1 MPAARAGFLFALG
14 LTALGAVLCA
24 CQERS
29 STGAKLTLRP
39 ATFGELDGW
48 SDDNAAAAIPA
59 FLKSCKALATRA
71 DDQPLDPAT
80 SGDFGTVGEWR
91 AVCAAAQKLPGTDA
105 AAKDFFATGFV
116 PLLAGNGGDGG
127 DGEGLFTGYFEITL
141 NGSRR
146 REGPFQTP
154 IYRRPPDSAAYSR
167 TEIDAGALA
176 GKQLELAWVDDP
188 VGAYFLGVQGSGQ
201 IRLQDGATLRVGYD
215 GKNGRPYVAIGHLLV
230 DRGEIPLQQ
239 LTMDTLRS
247 WIKSHGDAGTA
258 LMRENPSFVF
268 FKEVGGDGPYGT
280 EQVALTPRR
289 SLAVD
294 HEFIPLGVPL
304 WLDAKERFIAGAT
317 RRLVIA
323 QDTGAAIK
331 GPVRGDLF
339 WGSGDAAATAA
350 GAMNALGRYY
360 LLLPQAVAARAAQS
374 SPASN

>member
-1 MPAARAGFLFALG
+1 MPALRAVLLFAIG
-14 LTALGAVLCA
+14 LVALGAGLCA

-29 STGAKLTLRP
+29 PAGAQLTLRA

-48 SDDNAAAAIPA
+48 SDDNVAAAVPA
-59 FLKSCKALATRA
+59 FLKSCKAFAARA
-71 DDQPLDPAT
+71 DDQPLDPAA

-91 AVCAAAQKLPGTDA
+91 AVCAAAEKLPGTDA

-116 PLLAGNGGDGG
+116 PLLAGNGGDS
-127 DGEGLFTGYFEITL
+127 EGIITGYFEITL

-146 REGPFQTP
+146 QERPFQTP
-154 IYRRPPDSAAYSR
+154 IYRRPPDPTAYSR
-167 TEIDAGALA
+167 TEIEAGGLA
-176 GKQLELAWVDDP
+176 GKRLELAWVDDP
-188 VGAYFLGVQGSGQ
+188 VGAYFLDVQGSGQ
-201 IRLQDGATLRVGYD
+201 IRLKDGATLRLGYD
-215 GKNGRPYVAIGHLLV
+215 GKNGRPYVTIGRLLV
-230 DRGEIPLQQ
+230 ERGEIPLRQ

-280 EQVALTPRR
+280 EQVVLTPRR

-294 HEFIPLGVPL
+294 REFIPLGVPL
-304 WLDAKERFIAGAT
+304 WLDVKERFIAGAT

-323 QDTGAAIK
+323 QDTGGAIK
-331 GPVRGDLF
+331 GPVRGDLY
-339 WGSGDAAATAA
+339 WGSGDAAGTAA

-360 LLLPQAVAARAAQS
+360 LLLPQAVAARAVQS

>member
-1 MPAARAGFLFALG
+1 MPAPRAGFLFALG
-14 LTALGAVLCA
+14 LVVLAAALCA
-24 CQERS
+24 CQEWAPS
-29 STGAKLTLRP
+29 GAKLTLRP

-48 SDDNAAAAIPA
+48 SDDNVAAAIPA
-59 FLKSCKALATRA
+59 FLKSCKAFAARA

-91 AVCAAAQKLPGTDA
+91 AVCAAAEQLPGTDA
-105 AAKDFFATGFV
+105 AAKDFFTSGFV
-116 PLLAGNGGDGG
+116 PLLAGKGGDS
-127 DGEGLFTGYFEITL
+127 EGLLTGYFEITL

-146 REGPFQTP
+146 QEGPSQTA
-154 IYRRPPDSAAYSR
+154 IYRRPPDPTAYSR
-167 TEIDAGALA
+167 TEIEAGALA
-176 GKQLELAWVDDP
+176 GKRLELAWVDDS
-188 VGAYFLGVQGSGQ
+188 VSAYLLGVQGSGQ
-201 IRLQDGATLRVGYD
+201 IRLANGATLRVGYD
-215 GKNGRPYVAIGHLLV
+215 GKNDRPYVAIGRLLT
-230 DRGEIPLQQ
+230 DRGEIPLRQ

-268 FKEVGGDGPYGT
+268 LKEVAGDGPYGT
-280 EQVALTPRR
+280 EQVVLTPRR

-304 WLDAKERFIAGAT
+304 WLDAKERFIAGTT

-323 QDTGAAIK
+323 QDTGGAIK

-339 WGSGDAAATAA
+339 WGSGDAAGTAA

-360 LLLPQAVAARAAQS
+360 LLLPRAVAARVAQS
-374 SPASN
+374 TPASN